1 MHFLFFHTF
10 RKIANY
16 FFKREE
22 IQLFNIEYLNRTFS
36 RLKQQID
43 GEDQSN
49 KNT

>member
-1 MHFLFFHTF
+1 MHLPFFRTF

-16 FFKREE
+16 FFKRKE
-22 IQLFNIEYLNRTFS
+22 IQFFNIEYLNRTFI

-49 KNT
+49 KNM